1 MVVLRVISWS
11 NIYNVGQNHMF
22 TKADSMLG
30 CFGLDPN
37 KKLPDSSQI
46 SNSKWKYGRLN
57 LGQNNEYTTMLGHIG
72 HMHSDALYRL
82 K

>member
-1 MVVLRVISWS
+1 MSDYNLGQWLGNGCAPWS

-22 TKADSMLG
+22 IKADSMLS

-46 SNSKWKYGRLN
+46 PNSK
-57 LGQNNEYTTMLGHIG
+57 
-72 HMHSDALYRL
+72 
-82 K
+82 